1 MTPDEARSL
10 GRAIRA
16 ARTERGVSQLK
27 LAHAVGVSNG
37 QLSIWERGR
46 VPTARGRTERTA
58 EVSRT
63 QLEEIAS
70 ALGCTAAEI
79 ADRAA
84 LTATTRLLFGLE
96 PLGPART
103 VIGGREFDLTDEE
116 ADRVADFA
124 AGLLASRDLRHQT
137 VSGSV
142 T

>member
-1 MTPDEARSL
+1 MTPEEARSL
-10 GRAIRA
+10 GRAIRSV
-16 ARTERGVSQLK
+16 RTECGVSQLK

-37 QLSIWERGR
+37 QVSIWERGR
-46 VPTARGRTERTA
+46 VPTARGRTERPA
-58 EVSRT
+58 EVRRT
-63 QLEEIAS
+63 QLEAIAS
-70 ALGCTAAEI
+70 ALNCTATEI

-84 LTATTRLLFGLE
+84 LTATTRVLYGLE

-124 AGLLASRDLRHQT
+124 AGLLASRGLRHQT